1 MNNNTRS
8 SYSLKFGVRLMSI
21 FLQPFDT
28 DNIMMVGFR
37 HSPIKPL
44 KFDFGNL
51 RWGNKSNYSKFD
63 IGRQQINLV

>member
-1 MNNNTRS
+1 MNNNTRF

-51 RWGNKSNYSKFD
+51 R
-63 IGRQQINLV
+63 